1 MGVTARQTKVGI
13 NIATAAS
20 WSTAAIATAVGA
32 GDGHYLRDD
41 VQIQHKP
48 QIGKEDVATQ
58 TYIGMVQ
65 VGNFEAIQAQLPM
78 YLHYHDAWQNVLW
91 ALALGTGQTAP
102 TQIGVTTAY
111 NNTFEPATS
120 RSNLWAT
127 IVRDKS
133 VYVSE
138 VTGAVL
144 NGFELRVGEMG
155 RMEIDWLFT
164 GNNEV
169 EDSTINTSTQI
180 AALTFPTLGRR
191 FFFKDAV
198 IRVNSQAGGALS
210 ASDAIPFTTFKLRVE
225 QPVDVK
231 FVGGQQTCIQ
241 PLDNGFPKI
250 AIDLTFARFNSTS
263 QGFFSTMK
271 AGTRYKADIVFT
283 GPAIDATSS
292 YGLKFQFP
300 HLAVMSLVSPLP
312 NVAQGEPKITLE
324 GLGTSA
330 APTGMTSPAVTAP
343 VRVTTTGTSSTNPFA

>member
-48 QIGKEDVATQ
+48 QVSLEDVATQ
-58 TYIGMVQ
+58 SFIGMIQ
-65 VGNFEAIQAQLPM
+65 IGNYEAIQAQLPM
-78 YLHYHDAWQNVLW
+78 YLHYHDVWQNVLF
-91 ALALGTGQTAP
+91 ALALGTGQTSP

-127 IVRDKS
+127 IVRDKG

-138 VTGAVL
+138 VTGAVF
-144 NGFELRVGEMG
+144 NGFEIRVGESG
-155 RMEIDWLFT
+155 RIEVDWLFV
-164 GNNEV
+164 GNNEI
-169 EDSTINTSTQI
+169 EDSAINTSTQI
-180 AALTFPTLGRR
+180 SALTFPTLGRR
-191 FFFKDAV
+191 FFFADGV
-198 IRVNSQAGGALS
+198 IRLNSQSGGALGS
-210 ASDAIPFTTFKLRVE
+210 SDAVPFSTFKLRVE

-231 FVGGQQTCIQ
+231 FVGGQRTIIQ

-250 AIDLTFARFNSTS
+250 TLDLTFARFNSTS
-263 QGFFSTMK
+263 QAFFSAMK

-300 HLAVMSLVSPLP
+300 HLAVMSLQSPMP
-312 NVAQGEPKITLE
+312 NVQQSEPKITLQ
-324 GLGTSA
+324 GLSTSA
-330 APTGMTSPAVTAP
+330 APTGMTSVTAP
-343 VRVTTTGTSSTNPFA
+343 IRVTTTGVSSANPFA

>member
-1 MGVTARQTKVGI
+1 MGATARQTKVGI

-20 WSTAAIATAVGA
+20 WATAAVATAVGA

-48 QIGKEDVATQ
+48 QISREDVANQ
-58 TYIGMVQ
+58 NFIGMIQ
-65 VGNFEAIQAQLPM
+65 VGNFDAIQSQLPM
-78 YLHYHDAWQNVLW
+78 YLHYHDVWQNVLF
-91 ALALGTGQTAP
+91 ALALGTGGTSPSAL
-102 TQIGVTTAY
+102 GGAGY
-111 NNTFEPATS
+111 SNTFEPATS

-138 VTGAVL
+138 VPGAVL
-144 NGFELRVGEMG
+144 NGFEIRVGEMG
-155 RMEIDWLFT
+155 RMEVDWLFV

-169 EDSTINTSTQI
+169 EDSTTNTSTQV

-191 FFFKDAV
+191 FFFKDCV
-198 IRVNSQAGGALS
+198 IRLNSQAGGSLAS
-210 ASDAIPFTTFKLRVE
+210 SDAIPFTTFKLRVE

-231 FVGGQQTCIQ
+231 FAGGQQTIIQ

-250 AIDLTFARFNSTS
+250 TLELTFARFNSTS
-263 QGFFSTMK
+263 QAFFANMK
-271 AGTRYKADIVFT
+271 AGTRYKGDIVFT
-283 GPAIDATSS
+283 GPTIDATST

-300 HLAVMSLVSPLP
+300 HLSVMSLASPMP
-312 NVAQGEPKITLE
+312 NVQQGEPKMQLE

-330 APTGMTSPAVTAP
+330 APTGMSGVTAP
-343 VRVTTTGTSSTNPFA
+343 VRVTTTGIASGNPFA

>member
-1 MGVTARQTKVGI
+1 MGATARQTKVGI

-48 QIGKEDVATQ
+48 QVSREDVATQ
-58 TYIGMVQ
+58 AFIGMIQ

-78 YLHYHDAWQNVLW
+78 YLHYHDVWQNVLF
-91 ALALGTGQTAP
+91 ALALGTGGTAP
-102 TQIGVTTAY
+102 AQIGVTTAY

-127 IVRDKS
+127 IVRDKV

-138 VTGAVL
+138 VTGAVF
-144 NGFELRVGEMG
+144 NGFEIRVGEMG
-155 RMEIDWLFT
+155 RIEVDWLFV
-164 GNNEV
+164 GNNEI
-169 EDSTINTSTQI
+169 EDSTVNTATQI
-180 AALTFPTLGRR
+180 SALTFPTQGRR
-191 FFFKDAV
+191 WFFKDCS
-198 IRVNSQAGGALS
+198 IRLNAQTGGALGT
-210 ASDAIPFTTFKLRVE
+210 SDAIPFSNFKLRVE

-231 FVGGQQTCIQ
+231 FVGGQQTIIQ
-241 PLDNGFPKI
+241 PLDNGFPKVTL
-250 AIDLTFARFNSTS
+250 DLTFARFNSTS

-271 AGTRYKADIVFT
+271 AGTRYKAEMIFT

-300 HLAVMSLVSPLP
+300 HLGVMSLNSPLP
-312 NVAQGEPKITLE
+312 NVGQGEPKTTLE
-324 GLGTSA
+324 GLSTSA
-330 APTGMTSPAVTAP
+330 APTGMSGVTAP
-343 VRVTTTGTSSTNPFA
+343 VRVTTTGISSANPFA